1 MIMMFYIFVRAC
13 EKYNFDF
20 SVNSNSIQAMSLRPK
35 NTFEGITVER
45 DYFDW
50 NFNKL
55 FIKAIKIMKRYRK
68 ERGY

>member
-1 MIMMFYIFVRAC
+1 MFYIFVRAC
-13 EKYNFDF
+13 EKYEFDF
-20 SVNSNSIQAMSLRPK
+20 SVNSSSIQAMSLRPK
-35 NTFEGITVER
+35 NTFESITVER

-68 ERGY
+68 ERRYL